1 MNRQR
6 AIQMTENDFAVDR
19 VIISISNFN
28 SSTPVFN
35 KDNHAIQD
43 ILFLQFNDWD
53 DGNWDCMSQ
62 DQASAIANF
71 VNRYWNTDNQIVV
84 HCDGG
89 VSRSAGVAA
98 AILKFFTNDDTA
110 IFNNYQYCPN
120 MWCYRQ
126 VLQAL
131 EDSQVANDED

>member
-1 MNRQR
+1 MQKVIVMNRQR
-6 AIQMTENDFAVDR
+6 AVQMTENDFAIDR

-28 SSTPVFN
+28 SPTPNFN

-53 DGNWDCMSQ
+53 DGKWDCMST
-62 DQASAIANF
+62 DQAHQIANF
-71 VNRYWNTDNQIVV
+71 VRKYWDKDVQIVV

-89 VSRSAGVAA
+89 VSRSAGTAA
-98 AILKFFTNDDTA
+98 AILKFFTNDDTQ
-110 IFNNYQYCPN
+110 IFNNPKYSPN

-126 VLQAL
+126 VLNAL
-131 EDSQVANDED
+131 QGLI